1 MSART
6 PPARQS
12 TYTVS
17 DKTGEWKVYRGASA
31 LRGFHTRGDAVRAA
45 CFSARDEDKR
55 GGRARVLAAPGDEI
69 IPHYEPYFGL

>member
-1 MSART
+1 MTVRLR
-6 PPARQS
+6 PAQPS

-17 DKTGEWKVYRGASA
+17 DKTGVWRVYRGAA
-31 LRGFHTRGDAVRAA
+31 AFRDFHTRGDAVRAA

-55 GGRARVLAAPGDEI
+55 GGRARVVVTPGDQV